1 MRIFVTGGTGLLGN
15 TILRQLALANES
27 SVALV
32 RGKPDPQVFEGI
44 PCEFVSGDLEDKT
57 LLANAIQNC
66 DSVIH
71 SAGLIH
77 LGWKRLDESMRVNRD
92 ASATIADLCLR
103 HHKKLVH
110 VGTLNAMA
118 VGTPDNIPDES
129 TPRDANGGQ
138 IPSSYVVSKQAGVD
152 AVLERVPQGLNAII
166 VHPGFMLGPW
176 DWKPSSGRMM
186 VEVGKAWRPV
196 APAGGCSLC
205 DVRDVAA
212 ATIQATVRDLPSG
225 RQYIL
230 AGHNWTYLQ
239 LWTEMAR
246 RYKRRPPLAKVGPVP
261 RWIAATVGDLVSRFT
276 KNESDLNSAAI
287 KMSSQYHWGNSQRAI
302 DELGYQ
308 IRPAHETLDDAAK
321 WLQRASAS
329 TF

>member
-15 TILRQLALANES
+15 TILRQLTQAKHS
-27 SVALV
+27 ITALV
-32 RGKPDPQVFEGI
+32 RQTPEAQVFEGI
-44 PCEFVSGDLEDKT
+44 RCEFISGDLDDST
-57 LLANAIQNC
+57 SLDHAIQNC
-66 DSVIH
+66 DAVIH

-77 LGWKRLDESMRVNRD
+77 LGWKRLEESMRVNRD
-92 ASATIADLCLR
+92 SATTIADLCLR
-103 HHKKLVH
+103 HHKKLVY

-118 VGTPDNIPDES
+118 IAALGCIPDED
-129 TPRDANGGQ
+129 TARYANGGQ

-152 AVLERVPQGLNAII
+152 AVLQRVPRGLDAVI

-212 ATIQATVRDLPSG
+212 ATIEATLRDLPSG

-246 RYKRRPPLAKVGPVP
+246 RYNRRPPLAKVGPIP
-261 RWIAATVGDLVSRFT
+261 QRIAGMIGDGISRLT

-287 KMSSQYHWGNSQRAI
+287 KMSSQFHWGNSQRAM
-302 DELGYQ
+302 DELDYH
-308 IRPAHETLDDAAK
+308 IRPAVETLDDAAR
-321 WLQRASAS
+321 WLQRAKSS
-329 TF
+329 GR